1 VYVRNSY
8 GPASGGT
15 VGARPLFGLR
25 LLLSFIRL
33 YVSAVA
39 LLRPTSCRV
48 FLGFL
53 PTGLRYT
60 PPAPS
65 RRPRGGALPPITK
78 PTVLKALH
86 PKLNYATIITGYS
99 NHRGAPLPP
108 PARPLRST
116 TGLLYH
122 RRRPPLFIFTQ
133 IQITR
138 RNPSLGHRFRTET
151 NRAVLLRI
159 RSLSILS

>member
-25 LLLSFIRL
+25 LLLSLICL

-53 PTGLRYT
+53 LTGLRYT

-99 NHRGAPLPP
+99 NHRPTGGTTAAACTPSTLHQRPSLPP
-108 PARPLRST
+108 ST
-116 TGLLYH
+116 ASSLYLH
-122 RRRPPLFIFTQ
+122 SNSNHPPE
-133 IQITR
+133 
-138 RNPSLGHRFRTET
+138 SESRT
-151 NRAVLLRI
+151 
-159 RSLSILS
+159 